1 MPSQVENIPRSRF
14 RDVLPYE
21 ENRVRL
27 TNPDKENKTGFINAS
42 HLSATIGPD
51 AQRFYIAAQGR
62 YSIENIYYSST
73 CHVIGLNFC
82 LRISLR
88 FNGIYKLPICQILAL
103 KRASN

>member
-1 MPSQVENIPRSRF
+1 MDNIPRSRF

-42 HLSATIGPD
+42 HVSATIGPD

-62 YSIENIYYSST
+62 CSIENISWINSSSFNGF
-73 CHVIGLNFC
+73 GLNFC
-82 LRISLR
+82 LKISLR
-88 FNGIYKLPICQILAL
+88 FQFA
-103 KRASN
+103 

>member
-1 MPSQVENIPRSRF
+1 MDNIPRSRF

-62 YSIENIYYSST
+62 YSIEN
-73 CHVIGLNFC
+73 
-82 LRISLR
+82 
-88 FNGIYKLPICQILAL
+88 K
-103 KRASN
+103 